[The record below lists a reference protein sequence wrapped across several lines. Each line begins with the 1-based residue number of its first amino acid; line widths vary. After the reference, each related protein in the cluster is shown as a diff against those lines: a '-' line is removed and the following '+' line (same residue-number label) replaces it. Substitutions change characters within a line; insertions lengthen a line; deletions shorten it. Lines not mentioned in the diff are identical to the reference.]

1 MKQYQEL
8 ISKILNT
15 GRQRADRTGTG
26 TIGIFGHQMRFNLA
40 DGFPL
45 VTTKK
50 THLKS
55 IIHELLWFLQ
65 GDTNIRYLKEN
76 GVSIWYEWA
85 ITESDLI
92 DSPAAA
98 EIGDLG
104 PVYGHQWRSWKGAD
118 GRVIDQISQVIVQL
132 KTRPY
137 SRRIIVSAWNIAD
150 LPDESKSPQQNVLNG
165 KMALAP
171 CHALFQFYVEDLTD
185 DEIWVQAP
193 EHVRRAL
200 LANGAVHVGWS
211 SDLPVD
217 KYPPYNGRSP
227 LEGLILDHGLKTKRL
242 SCQLTQRSGDS
253 FLGIPYNIASYS
265 LLTMMVAQQVDML
278 PGDFI
283 WTGGDTHLYLNH
295 LEQARELLQ
304 REPRALPTMTILRK
318 PESIFDYRYED
329 FQLEGYDPHPAIKAP
344 ISV

>member
-40 DGFPL
+40 EGFPL

-76 GVSIWYEWA
+76 GVGIWDEWA
-85 ITESDLI
+85 ITEGDLI
-92 DSPAAA
+92 DNASSAKV
-98 EIGDLG
+98 GDLG
-104 PVYGHQWRSWKGAD
+104 PVYGHQWRSWERWD
-118 GRVIDQISQVIVQL
+118 GVVDQISEVIMQL
-132 KTRPY
+132 KSRPY

-185 DEIWVQAP
+185 DEIWMQAP
-193 EHVRRAL
+193 EHVRRAMM
-200 LANGAVHVGWS
+200 ADGVKYMNWPT
-211 SDLPVD
+211 DLPIV
-217 KYPPYNGRSP
+217 KYPPYNGRAP

-242 SCQLTQRSGDS
+242 SCQLYQRSCDT
-253 FLGIPYNIASYS
+253 FLGLSYNIASYS
-265 LLTMMVAQQVDML
+265 LLTMMIAQQVDML
-278 PGDFI
+278 PGDFV

-295 LEQARELLQ
+295 LEQAHELLQ

-318 PESIFDYRYED
+318 PESIFDYHYED
-329 FQLEGYDPHPAIKAP
+329 FQLDGYDPHPAIKAP

>member
-1 MKQYQEL
+1 MKQYQDL

-40 DGFPL
+40 EGFPL

-76 GVSIWYEWA
+76 GVSIWDEWA
-85 ITESDLI
+85 ITESDLTNKPSTNAI
-92 DSPAAA
+92 VHKYLETECHSRQGMTLDEAMKNTPASSLTGFCGSI

-104 PVYGHQWRSWKGAD
+104 PVYGHQWRSWERWD
-118 GRVIDQISQVIVQL
+118 GVVDQISEVIMQL
-132 KTRPY
+132 KSRPY

-185 DEIWVQAP
+185 DEIWMQAP

-200 LANGAVHVGWS
+200 MADGVKYMNWPT
-211 SDLPVD
+211 DLPID
-217 KYPPYNGRSP
+217 KYPPYNGRAP

-242 SCQLTQRSGDS
+242 SCQLYQRQHMGA
-253 FLGIPYNIASYS
+253 FHA
-265 LLTMMVAQQVDML
+265 
-278 PGDFI
+278 
-283 WTGGDTHLYLNH
+283 
-295 LEQARELLQ
+295 
-304 REPRALPTMTILRK
+304 
-318 PESIFDYRYED
+318 
-329 FQLEGYDPHPAIKAP
+329 
-344 ISV
+344 